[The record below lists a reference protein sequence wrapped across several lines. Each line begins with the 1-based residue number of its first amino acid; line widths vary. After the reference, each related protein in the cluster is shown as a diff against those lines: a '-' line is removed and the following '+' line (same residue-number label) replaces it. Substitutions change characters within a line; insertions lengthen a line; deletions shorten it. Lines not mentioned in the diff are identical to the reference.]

1 MLTRRQIEILEMCI
15 DGVRLYSLE
24 GTDRGVILYLESEGL
39 CYTKA
44 LSDPIHQIT
53 QKGRAALEEAYQAA
67 EQKAKDERQQRFDNK
82 ISIANVLVP
91 LVTFLLGLVIEHYTG
106 IVRLVLSLFH

>member
-44 LSDPIHQIT
+44 LSDPIYQIT
-53 QKGRAALEEAYQAA
+53 QKGRAALEEAYT
-67 EQKAKDERQQRFDNK
+67 QRSK
-82 ISIANVLVP
+82 SQGRAPAIAL
-91 LVTFLLGLVIEHYTG
+91 TTRF
-106 IVRLVLSLFH
+106 R

>member
-15 DGVRLYSLE
+15 DGVRLYRLE

-44 LSDPIHQIT
+44 LSDPIYQIT